1 MIAVVVPS
9 ARGQPLPT
17 AQSHLSRLLYS
28 EPVMKNRQSPPDGHL
43 LGAHMSIARGTP
55 NAIDR
60 ALSVQAQALQ
70 IFVKNNNRWQGKILT
85 GQETQAFRTR
95 WQDSGLQSLAAHNAY
110 LINLA
115 SPNPRLW
122 RKSIE
127 AMLDELDRC
136 RRLGVPLLV
145 THPGAHTGS
154 GESEGIRRIARALDR
169 IADSSDNQVRIAL
182 ETTAGQG
189 TCLGHRFEQLRDIL
203 GACRRAESST
213 RICLD
218 SCHLFAAGYDIR
230 RRDGFAE
237 MVESL
242 QSCLGLSKVAWIHL
256 NDSKRELGSRVDR
269 HQHIG
274 QGRIGLEGFRF
285 FMNEPRFHH
294 LPKILE
300 TPKEKDLEEDR
311 ENLRVLRS
319 LIAAVQPAA
328 AN

>member
-1 MIAVVVPS
+1 
-9 ARGQPLPT
+9 
-17 AQSHLSRLLYS
+17 
-28 EPVMKNRQSPPDGHL
+28 
-43 LGAHMSIARGTP
+43 
-55 NAIDR
+55 
-60 ALSVQAQALQ
+60 
-70 IFVKNNNRWQGKILT
+70 
-85 GQETQAFRTR
+85 
-95 WQDSGLQSLAAHNAY
+95 
-110 LINLA
+110 
-115 SPNPRLW
+115 
-122 RKSIE
+122 
-127 AMLDELDRC
+127 MLDELDRC

-242 QSCLGLSKVAWIHL
+242 QSCLGLNKVAWIHL

-300 TPKEKDLEEDR
+300 TPKQKDLEDDR

-319 LIAAVQPAA
+319 LIAAAQPAA